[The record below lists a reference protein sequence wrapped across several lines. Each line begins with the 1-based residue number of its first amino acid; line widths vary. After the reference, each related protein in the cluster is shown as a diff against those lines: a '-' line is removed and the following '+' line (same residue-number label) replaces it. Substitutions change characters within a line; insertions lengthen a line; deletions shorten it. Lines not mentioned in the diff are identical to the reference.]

1 MNNSNQ
7 SKQVLLSVIGVAILV
22 VAVVGVSFAFF
33 SYVNTSTNANTVKT
47 GTISFSSTITDFQLT
62 NAFPISD
69 EIGSNATQTEEGK
82 VGVATVTISGATTYD
97 DGIAFQ
103 VIAEN
108 VNVDSDIAPKV
119 VITTPESITGVTN
132 ISRASALSSE
142 GNTTLYS
149 GTIAA
154 NQTLTNQ
161 EVCTIKVYYSD
172 AQYWISDQTKEE
184 LLAYNLIPS
193 NFAGRI
199 VTQDEWNALAASN
212 RTTVSFKIAVLAT
225 EGENLHTYLAS

>member
-69 EIGSNATQTEEGK
+69 QTAASATQTEAGK
-82 VGVATVTISGATTYD
+82 VGVATVKISGATTYE
-97 DGIAFQ
+97 DGITFQ

-108 VNVDSDIAPKV
+108 VDVDSTYAPKV
-119 VITTPESITGVTN
+119 VVTTPGSIDGVTK
-132 ISRASALSSE
+132 ISSASSLNSE

-154 NQTLTNQ
+154 NKTLTDQ

-172 AQYWISDQTKEE
+172 AEYWISDQTKEE

-193 NFAGRI
+193 DFAGTI
-199 VTQDEWNALAASN
+199 VKQDVWNALAAEGK
-212 RTTVSFKIAVLAT
+212 TTVSFKIAVLAT
-225 EGENLHTYLAS
+225 EGDTLHTYLAS